1 MAKQTQFSK
10 TLSQLNRG
18 ELDDELTNVISE
30 VIKAVRSTRKQGSV
44 TLNLKISMLN
54 TRTENQIK
62 ITPMVNSK
70 IPELDREESIVFS
83 TADGD
88 VLFDDPSQLK
98 MDLKTVEDKP
108 ASCLK
113 IVNSSAAA

>member
-1 MAKQTQFSK
+1 KLEKSKMSKQTQFST

-18 ELDDELTNVISE
+18 ELNDELTEVLAN
-30 VIKAVRSTRKQGSV
+30 VIKAVRDTRKQGSV

-62 ITPMVNSK
+62 ITPMVSSK

-88 VLFDDPSQLK
+88 VLFDDPNQIK
-98 MDLKTVEDKP
+98 
-108 ASCLK
+108 
-113 IVNSSAAA
+113 